1 MNNELMEQCR
11 KEAGRLYEMPVFDE
25 HRFVQTTDT
34 ALAAAVVEARR
45 EAYAAALYAE
55 RSKGALRYRSECSG
69 LWYTNREAAGDV
81 DAVEVDGVMYVSN
94 KQGEMLDKRR
104 ELTDEEIE
112 RVASMCCPGETSQ
125 IMQAS
130 VPNGP
135 IPLSQGENIRRHIV
149 MALRYARD
157 NDYLCNCK
165 KQ

>member
-55 RSKGALRYRSECSG
+55 RSK
-69 LWYTNREAAGDV
+69 
-81 DAVEVDGVMYVSN
+81 
-94 KQGEMLDKRR
+94 RR

-112 RVASMCCPGETSQ
+112 RLGAEHEASLIEFGQDPHISNIERIAFETGLVQSRYYLAPATGLTVERA
-125 IMQAS
+125 M
-130 VPNGP
+130 
-135 IPLSQGENIRRHIV
+135 EV
-149 MALRYARD
+149 MARYFFEVRQTNIGHRGSKVYDDLLAR
-157 NDYLCNCK
+157 LTEAAK
-165 KQ
+165 H